1 MIVGGQTEAR
11 AQLSSTIID
20 YHEPFD
26 QGFKGPQTDFRAL
39 PRKWNVT
46 SGDWRHDIVSWPENP
61 LADLENLTTI
71 S

>member
-26 QGFKGPQTDFRAL
+26 QGLR
-39 PRKWNVT
+39 NVRIRLHVQYDGEWSVRSYNNCVMK
-46 SGDWRHDIVSWPENP
+46 SG
-61 LADLENLTTI
+61 TTEYYYVCYTVV
-71 S
+71 